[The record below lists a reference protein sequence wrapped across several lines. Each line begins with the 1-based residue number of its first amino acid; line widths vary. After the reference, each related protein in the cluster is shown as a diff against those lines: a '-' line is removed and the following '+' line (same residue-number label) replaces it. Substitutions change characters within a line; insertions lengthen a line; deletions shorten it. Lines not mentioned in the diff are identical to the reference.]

1 MMQYKVLSS
10 ADFKLDKL
18 VIKTIDDSHI
28 QQIRVWRNQQIDILR
43 QNQIITEDCQ
53 VQYFDTHIFPL
64 FESSNPVQ
72 VLFNCFYEDKFIGY
86 GGIVHISYENK
97 IGEIS
102 FLLDPKISN
111 NQFYESVFIL
121 FLELM
126 DKIAF
131 YELGLNKLFTETF
144 STRVMHVNILEKAGY
159 LREGIRKSHVILN
172 GRVADIYLHG
182 KLSKTLK

>member
-1 MMQYKVLSS
+1 MIKYKVLSS
-10 ADFKLDKL
+10 ADYKLDKL

-28 QQIRVWRNQQIDILR
+28 QKIRIWRNQQIDILR
-43 QNQIITEDCQ
+43 QNQIITEECQ
-53 VQYFDTHIFPL
+53 VQYFNTQIFPL
-64 FESSNPVQ
+64 FESSTPVQ
-72 VLFNCFYEDKFIGY
+72 VLFNCYYEDKFIGY

-102 FLLDPKISN
+102 FLLDPQIPT
-111 NQFYESVFIL
+111 NQFYECVFIL

-131 YELGLNKLFTETF
+131 HELGLNKLFTETF
-144 STRVMHVNILEKAGY
+144 STRMIHVHILENAGY
-159 LREGIRKSHVILN
+159 LREGIRRSHVILN

-182 KLSKTLK
+182 KLSKPLK

>member
-1 MMQYKVLSS
+1 MNKYKVLSS
-10 ADFKLDKL
+10 ADYKLDKL
-18 VIKTIDDSHI
+18 E
-28 QQIRVWRNQQIDILR
+28 ILR
-43 QNQIITEDCQ
+43 QNLIITEECQ
-53 VQYFDTHIFPL
+53 VQYFKTHVFPL
-64 FESSNPVQ
+64 FESSTPVQ
-72 VLFNCFYEDKFIGY
+72 VLFNCYFEDKFIGY
-86 GGIVHISYENK
+86 GGIVHISNENK

-102 FLLDPKISN
+102 FLLDPQIPT

-144 STRVMHVNILEKAGY
+144 STRMEHVHIVENAGY
-159 LREGIRKSHVILN
+159 LIEGIRRSHVILN

-182 KLSKTLK
+182 KLLKPLK